1 MTIAHRL
8 TLLLALPLVVL
19 IGLGVFVA
27 NRFNRIAQQSRFV
40 AETQIGSV
48 TQLTK
53 MSRSLTALRVDIRN
67 YLLAE
72 DKDVQAESEKLYRQF
87 EMDLDRQLAVYGD
100 TLISDSKDQRFLS
113 EFQNLQHEWRGLA
126 DQIFALIA
134 EGRRAEAS
142 RQTVSGRFF
151 QTGQQLNDLLVKWSD
166 YNGEVAANAGKA
178 TATTTEQSERQ
189 LLIII
194 GLITLLSAVLGFLT
208 LRSVVRPIRALQ
220 TSVQSIA
227 GGDFRKAYPS
237 PRQQMKPAGLRG
249 PSMSSK
255 AGRQRWKS
263 NDGSRPASPN
273 WPRPSR
279 VQRRYPISASAS
291 SPV

>member
-53 MSRSLTALRVDIRN
+53 ISRSLTALRVDIRN

-87 EMDLDRQLAVYGD
+87 EMELDRQLAVYGD

-113 EFQNLQHEWRGLA
+113 EFQNLQHEWRRSA

-151 QTGQQLNDLLVKWSD
+151 QTGRQLNDLLVKWSD
-166 YNGEVAANAGKA
+166 YNGEMAANAGKA
-178 TATTTEQSERQ
+178 TR
-189 LLIII
+189 
-194 GLITLLSAVLGFLT
+194 
-208 LRSVVRPIRALQ
+208 RP
-220 TSVQSIA
+220 
-227 GGDFRKAYPS
+227 PNS
-237 PRQQMKPAGLRG
+237 PRG
-249 PSMSSK
+249 
-255 AGRQRWKS
+255 
-263 NDGSRPASPN
+263 NC
-273 WPRPSR
+273 
-279 VQRRYPISASAS
+279 
-291 SPV
+291 